1 MIQTPLHFWETKT
14 IHQARSPISFFT
26 SSYFFICVAFSF
38 VHSGLFYREII
49 PLCNPANPHF
59 GHCERWTVASVSL
72 PPFPSPTA
80 IWQHRPRIFANS
92 SLCIDIKKCFVPSL
106 QTFWCCS
113 LSFAFL
119 SYQLFTQSLK
129 LPIWILAPLK
139 VASGWVLWCMWE
151 QVKQWLHQRHAIN
164 YRRYEGLWANIG
176 ADENWSGKCKFLHH
190 LIGLSGWLG
199 PNSERN
205 KGNWVGIFTTVVD
218 YIHL

>member
-1 MIQTPLHFWETKT
+1 MRLWVTRKSELFTWFKLLFIFERLKRFTKQDPRFLFLPLATFLFALHFPLYTVV
-14 IHQARSPISFFT
+14 F
-26 SSYFFICVAFSF
+26 
-38 VHSGLFYREII
+38 FYREII

-139 VASGWVLWCMWE
+139 VASVLWCMWE
-151 QVKQWLHQRHAIN
+151 QV
-164 YRRYEGLWANIG
+164 
-176 ADENWSGKCKFLHH
+176 
-190 LIGLSGWLG
+190 
-199 PNSERN
+199 
-205 KGNWVGIFTTVVD
+205 
-218 YIHL
+218 